1 MVTIAVVKGGPI
13 RYRSGTLFNLNT
25 ERCSECKEA
34 RVRSE
39 SAEKGSTTKPL
50 RADARRSLDA
60 LLGAAK
66 DIFAV
71 AGVNAP
77 IRDIAAKAGLG
88 VGTVYRHFPQR
99 SDLIAAVFRREID
112 DCAQAAAD
120 LASEHEPFEAL
131 RRWMQRFSAF
141 FATKRGL
148 AGALHSGE
156 PAYAA
161 LPEHFDARLRPALEG
176 LLASA
181 TDAGRIRTDVAA
193 GELLSAIAR
202 LSMSEADEPARAQRM
217 VALLADGLRCGD
229 FR

>member
-1 MVTIAVVKGGPI
+1 MGSEDEG
-13 RYRSGTLFNLNT
+13 NT
-25 ERCSECKEA
+25 A
-34 RVRSE
+34 
-39 SAEKGSTTKPL
+39 KPL
-50 RADARRSLDA
+50 RADAQRSLDA

-66 DIFAV
+66 DVFA
-71 AGVNAP
+71 ADGVDAP
-77 IRDIAAKAGLG
+77 IREIAAKAGLG

-120 LASEHEPFEAL
+120 LTIEHEPFEAL

-161 LPEHFDARLRPALEG
+161 LPEHFDARLRPALER
-176 LLASA
+176 LLAA
-181 TDAGRIRTDVAA
+181 AITAGRIRSDIAA
-193 GELLSAIAR
+193 GELLGAIAR
-202 LSMSEADEPARAQRM
+202 LSMSEVDQPAQAERM
-217 VALLADGLRCGD
+217 VALLADGLRCETACKVEQP
-229 FR
+229 

>member
-1 MVTIAVVKGGPI
+1 M
-13 RYRSGTLFNLNT
+13 
-25 ERCSECKEA
+25 
-34 RVRSE
+34 
-39 SAEKGSTTKPL
+39 

-60 LLGAAK
+60 LLQAAK
-66 DIFAV
+66 EVFAE
-71 AGVNAP
+71 AGVDAP
-77 IRDIAAKAGLG
+77 IRDIAGKAGLG

-112 DCAQAAAD
+112 DCAEAAAD
-120 LASEHEPFEAL
+120 LAADHEPFEAL

-141 FATKRGL
+141 FTTKRGF

-161 LPEHFDARLRPALEG
+161 LPGHFDARLRPALEK

-181 TDAGRIRTDVAA
+181 SDAGRIRSDIAA

-202 LSMSEADEPARAQRM
+202 LSMLEDDEPARAQRM
-217 VALLADGLRCGD
+217 VALLADGLRCD
-229 FR
+229 DAR

>member
-1 MVTIAVVKGGPI
+1 MG
-13 RYRSGTLFNLNT
+13 SGSK
-25 ERCSECKEA
+25 REA
-34 RVRSE
+34 E
-39 SAEKGSTTKPL
+39 SGAPRPL
-50 RADARRSLDA
+50 RADAQRSLDA
-60 LLGAAK
+60 VLQAAK
-66 DIFAV
+66 EVFAV
-71 AGVNAP
+71 AGVDAP
-77 IRDIAAKAGLG
+77 MRDIAGKASLG

-112 DCAQAAAD
+112 ACAEAAVD
-120 LASEHEPFEAL
+120 LAAEHEPFEAL

-161 LPEHFDARLRPALEG
+161 LPKHFDARLRPAFET

-181 TDAGRIRTDVAA
+181 TAAGRVRSDISAT
-193 GELLSAIAR
+193 ELLGAIAR
-202 LSMSEADEPARAQRM
+202 LSMSEGDDPAQAQRM

-229 FR
+229 GL